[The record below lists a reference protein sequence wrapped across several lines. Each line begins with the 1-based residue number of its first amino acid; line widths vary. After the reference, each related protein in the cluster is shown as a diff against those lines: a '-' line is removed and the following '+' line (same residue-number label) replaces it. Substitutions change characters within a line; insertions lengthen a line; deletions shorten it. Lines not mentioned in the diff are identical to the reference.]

1 MIQSKVIQGSLK
13 NFEVKENQLIIAG
26 KKLTDWATGY
36 GTPFYLYDH
45 SIIRKKI
52 SLFRQCMPP
61 EIKLFYAAKAN
72 PSIKLL
78 KGMVGLVDGFDAASA
93 GEIKAIIT
101 SGGNPET
108 VSFAGPGKTI
118 DELSYA
124 VQVGIGSINIESER
138 ELELIAEVAKRQ
150 NKIPKISIRIN
161 PDFELHGSGVKMGG
175 GAKQFGIDAERIPG
189 LLGKISNFPVK
200 FQGFHIYTGSQNLSA
215 DSITDVME
223 QSLKLCLQLAGEAS
237 ESIRMLN
244 LGGGFGI
251 PYFNKDEE
259 LDISAIGSRLA
270 SLIQIYKPKF
280 PNAVF
285 VIELGRYL
293 VGESGI
299 YVTKILYKKKSRG
312 KTFLITDGGMNHHLA
327 ASGNFGQVLRKN
339 FPIIMGTNVSGSEC
353 EQVDVVGP
361 LCTPLDLLGSKID
374 LPKSREGDLIVF
386 MNSGAYGYSASP
398 LLFLGHEPP
407 REIFVQS

>member
-13 NFEVKENQLIIAG
+13 NFEVKENQLIIGG
-26 KKLTDWATGY
+26 KKLIDWAAEH
-36 GTPFYLYDH
+36 GTPFYLYDN
-45 SIIRKKI
+45 SIIKKKI
-52 SLFRQCMPP
+52 GLFRQYMPS
-61 EIKLFYAAKAN
+61 EVKLFYAAKAN
-72 PSIKLL
+72 PSIEVL

-93 GEIKAIIT
+93 GEIRAIVR
-101 SGGNPET
+101 SGGNSET

-124 VQVGIGSINIESER
+124 VRVGIGSINIESER
-138 ELELIAEVAKRQ
+138 ELELIADEAKRQ

-161 PDFELHGSGVKMGG
+161 PDFELYGSGIKMGG

-189 LLGKISNFPVK
+189 LLKRLPKFPVM
-200 FQGFHIYTGSQNLSA
+200 FRGFHIYTGSQNLSA

-223 QSLKLCLQLAGEAS
+223 QSLKLCLQLAGNAS
-237 ESIRMLN
+237 ESIQLLN

-259 LDISAIGSRLA
+259 LDIPVIGKRLT
-270 SLIQIYKPKF
+270 SLLKIYKPMF
-280 PNAVF
+280 PKAVF

-299 YVTKILYKKKSRG
+299 YVTQLLYKKKSRG
-312 KTFLITDGGMNHHLA
+312 KIFLITDGGMNHHLA

-339 FPIIMGTNVSGSEC
+339 FPIIVGTNVSSSEC

-374 LPKSREGDLIVF
+374 LPKSSEGDLIVF

-407 REIFVQS
+407 REIFV